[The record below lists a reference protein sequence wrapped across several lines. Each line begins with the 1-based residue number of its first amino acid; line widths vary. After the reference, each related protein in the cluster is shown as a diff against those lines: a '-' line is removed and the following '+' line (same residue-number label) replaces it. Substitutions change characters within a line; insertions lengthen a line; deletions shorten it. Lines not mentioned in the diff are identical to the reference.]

1 VGCQTAEKLVR
12 PGCVSP
18 DTVFLQAHVVEI
30 FPRNNILIINHLS
43 LVIYL
48 IHSLQIEV
56 TREAAME
63 LIFTTITI
71 VGGMSLS
78 LLVALLVEELI
89 FGKVLGLFFVPR
101 GPQGK
106 AAAER

>member
-1 VGCQTAEKLVR
+1 
-12 PGCVSP
+12 
-18 DTVFLQAHVVEI
+18 
-30 FPRNNILIINHLS
+30 
-43 LVIYL
+43 
-48 IHSLQIEV
+48 
-56 TREAAME
+56 ME

-106 AAAER
+106 ATAER